1 MKTIFP
7 PVHGGV
13 ATLAGLMKK
22 HSLDV
27 CEVSALLDS
36 PCWKIK
42 GMLKGK
48 GPVRELTY
56 QQAKTLEIRFGV
68 RRESFIGRW

>member
-1 MKTIFP
+1 
-7 PVHGGV
+7 
-13 ATLAGLMKK
+13 
-22 HSLDV
+22 
-27 CEVSALLDS
+27 VSALLDS

-68 RRESFIGRW
+68 RREHFIGRW